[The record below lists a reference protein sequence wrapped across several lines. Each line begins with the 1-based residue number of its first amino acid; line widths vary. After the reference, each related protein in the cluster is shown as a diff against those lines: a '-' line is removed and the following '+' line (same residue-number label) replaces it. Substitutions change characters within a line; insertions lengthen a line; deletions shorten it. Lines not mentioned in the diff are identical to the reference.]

1 MECGNAARANIM
13 IPDKN
18 MKTSKRIADGFCNF
32 LAACPYTLVGKKL
45 FSNNSDLL
53 TGSPQPA
60 AHEAQ
65 RIIHKIRL
73 GRNIA
78 LIGVFCPFFWISL
91 LSGAPRNIVKFNA
104 AHSGLVV
111 LAGGL
116 IMAIGRYQ
124 LNRLKR

>member
-1 MECGNAARANIM
+1 MLPQKEKKI
-13 IPDKN
+13 
-18 MKTSKRIADGFCNF
+18 SKRITGGLGEL
-32 LAACPYTLVGKKL
+32 LAACPYALVGKKL
-45 FSNNSDLL
+45 LGDKQDQQA
-53 TGSPQPA
+53 GAPPPA

-91 LSGAPRNIVKFNA
+91 LSGAPRNIVEFNA

-116 IMAIGRYQ
+116 IMAIGRFQ
-124 LNRLKR
+124 FNRLKR

>member
-1 MECGNAARANIM
+1 MLPNK
-13 IPDKN
+13 DT
-18 MKTSKRIADGFCNF
+18 KTSKRITGGLGEL

-45 FSNNSDLL
+45 LSDKQDQQA
-53 TGSPQPA
+53 GVPPPA
-60 AHEAQ
+60 AHDEQ
-65 RIIHKIRL
+65 QIFHKIRL

-111 LAGGL
+111 LAGAL

-124 LNRLKR
+124 LNRRKR